1 MNQHH
6 VALITDSTCDIPKD
20 LIEQYDI
27 TVVPLHVIWGNETFR
42 DRIDLQPKAF
52 YRRLT
57 EDPQYPTTAHPTP
70 EGFLATY
77 EAAVEE
83 GATEIVVITLSS
95 ELSGAFG
102 AARKAGTMI
111 DSPVHVF
118 DSKGTTM
125 SLGWQVLAAA
135 RARQA
140 GGDPSRGSGQARAMI
155 QAADEV
161 RRRVILYVS
170 LDTLEY
176 LHKGGRIGGAA
187 KFIGSLLNV
196 KPLVYVDHETGRV
209 EAAGRVRTRKRG
221 LDTLYQRFFEA
232 LGTHEAPAANEMHI
246 AVMHGDAPQD
256 ARRILER
263 IQRDYSPAELLTDV
277 TGPVLGVHTGPR
289 AIALCG
295 YVEV

>member
-1 MNQHH
+1 M
-6 VALITDSTCDIPKD
+6 
-20 LIEQYDI
+20 
-27 TVVPLHVIWGNETFR
+27 
-42 DRIDLQPKAF
+42 QPRAF

-57 EDPQYPTTAHPTP
+57 EDPHIPTTSHPTP

-77 EAAVEE
+77 EAAVQQ
-83 GATEIVVITLSS
+83 GATEIVVVTLSS

-102 AARKAGTMI
+102 AASQAGTMF

-135 RARQA
+135 RAREA
-140 GGDPSRGSGQARAMI
+140 RGDCSTSSGQARAMI
-155 QAADEV
+155 HAAEKV
-161 RRRVILYVS
+161 RERVALFVS

-187 KFIGSLLNV
+187 TFIGSLLNV
-196 KPLVYVDHETGRV
+196 KPLVYVDHEKGRV
-209 EAAGRVRTRKRG
+209 EAAGRVRTRRRG
-221 LDTLYQRFFEA
+221 LDTLCQRFFEE
-232 LGTHEAPAANEMHI
+232 LGAQEASLAGDMHI
-246 AVMHGDAPQD
+246 AVMHGDAPRD
-256 ARRILER
+256 AER
-263 IQRDYSPAELLTDV
+263 IIQRIEREYSPAELLTDI

-295 YVEV
+295 YIEV